1 MNNGKTHAFF
11 SWAAENA
18 TVPDWEYPSHPRS
31 DSNNANSGTGHGIEA
46 AQGGMLQAPV
56 WRGEKKPQYVVK
68 ADEDSFIMLGELERR
83 LRVVPR
89 MKTYWGC
96 ELCISCCG
104 KKDSVSLQRT

>member
-1 MNNGKTHAFF
+1 MDENMNSGKTYAFF
-11 SWAAENA
+11 TWAAENA

-31 DSNNANSGTGHGIEA
+31 DSDHVSSGARHGIEA
-46 AQGGMLQAPV
+46 AQGGKLHAPV

-89 MKTYWGC
+89 IKTYWGC
-96 ELCISCCG
+96 ECTF
-104 KKDSVSLQRT
+104 SVRKAIP